1 VLSGGGDETLR
12 VWDADS
18 GLRSCVRVFKE
29 HTGAVWCCS
38 WSPADGGRR
47 WALSGS
53 RDKTL
58 RVFDVDTGACVTQ
71 FEGHGGSVHA
81 CGWSLGESAGR
92 RIVSGSA
99 DRTIRV
105 WDSHTGTCEQVLRGH
120 TAAVM
125 CAVWSE
131 ADGGCRWVLS
141 GSDDKTLR
149 VWDAA
154 TGACERILEG
164 HSDPVLC
171 CALSTAEGGRR
182 WAISGSWDKN
192 VHLWDCC
199 ALLVKKKETNMQKSL
214 VKKLSGHTAPVY
226 CCSWSTADGG
236 ARWALTGAYDETLRV
251 WAVGSG
257 TCLRTLH
264 GHTRWVRSCAW
275 SRSNGGKRWLVSGSR
290 DKTVRVWELQWDGD
304 NVPNDVKIE
313 ALSSSQVDMEEHP
326 ELHPDK
332 RRMQQ
337 RAAAPPGA
345 HALTNGADHGNGK
358 EEQERARNVLLQ
370 SDHGALK
377 EMLAN
382 DVEDLKRSLSSAEEE
397 RDVARALLQSKD
409 AEAAS
414 LRVSDPQHPPGC
426 CERPGDDQ
434 SRCADFSWLCSFD
447 VKSWRRR
454 WRL

>member
-1 VLSGGGDETLR
+1 MAAPSCQVYCCDWSGAEGGRRFVLSGSGDETLR

-18 GLRSCVRVFKE
+18 GIRSCVRVFKE
-29 HTGAVWCCS
+29 HSGPVWCCS

-58 RVFDVDTGACVTQ
+58 RVFDVDNGTCIAVLN
-71 FEGHGGSVHA
+71 GHAGSVHA
-81 CGWSLGESAGR
+81 CGWSVGESAGR
-92 RIVSGSA
+92 RIVSGSS
-99 DRTIRV
+99 DKTLRV
-105 WDSHTGTCEQVLRGH
+105 WDSQTGACEQVMQGH

-149 VWDAA
+149 LWDSH

-192 VHLWDCC
+192 LHLWDCC
-199 ALLVKKKETNMQKSL
+199 ALLVKKRETNVQSSL
-214 VKKLSGHTAPVY
+214 TRKLSGHTAPVY
-226 CCSWSTADGG
+226 CCAWSIADGG
-236 ARWALTGAYDETLRV
+236 ARWAVTGAYDETLRV

-257 TCLRTLH
+257 SCMRTLH

-275 SRSNGGKRWLVSGSR
+275 SRSDGGKRWLMSGSR
-290 DKTVRVWELQWDGD
+290 DKTVRVWELHWDAD
-304 NVPNDVKIE
+304 QAPNGVNSE
-313 ALSSSQVDMEEHP
+313 ALFVEKKEH
-326 ELHPDK
+326 LL
-332 RRMQQ
+332 Q
-337 RAAAPPGA
+337 RAAALPRTHVLSNGGA
-345 HALTNGADHGNGK
+345 NHGNSETEWKVEGSYAK
-358 EEQERARNVLLQ
+358 L
-370 SDHGALK
+370 SDF
-377 EMLAN
+377 
-382 DVEDLKRSLSSAEEE
+382 EDMKRSLSSAEQE

-409 AEAAS
+409 AEVAS
-414 LRVSDPQHPPGC
+414 LRVRNPQHPPNH
-426 CERPGDDQ
+426 CERCVAE
-434 SRCADFSWLCSFD
+434 S
-447 VKSWRRR
+447 
-454 WRL
+454 